1 MDNSFI
7 IDNLLQQQEGA
18 RLEFKATVNKEAIA
32 KTITAFINTQGGDL
46 VIGIDDKKKIY
57 HIENA
62 EKTKDSLQF
71 FLIDYITPNAPIS
84 SQVIRYKKKDVI
96 LISVWEGAKK
106 PYQFKGKIF
115 TRENDATK
123 LSNRDMLTSLIKE
136 RKEAD
141 FHWERKAMLGAGLK
155 DLDIDEINNTIS
167 LYQAYKPNS
176 NFEDVEDFLIQMGLI
191 QNGNL
196 TNACIVLFAK
206 QPNRF
211 IPQSRVRVTV
221 YPSNKSGDHFIND
234 RIFEGNIFKNIIAI
248 LNFIDITFGKSIVI
262 DGVLRTEKYNYPLL
276 AIREGLLNA
285 IVHRDYNSVN
295 GFLQISIFTDRTEIA
310 NYGGLLDGITIKD
323 LKKEHNSVLRNPDIA
338 QICFIRKY
346 IEMLGSGTLRMI
358 NDCKKNN
365 FKTPF
370 WTDKEDIT
378 TVTFPE
384 LVSNA
389 KTNEGVN
396 EGVSE
401 GVSEGVKNI
410 AFDDESEGVNEEL
423 NVIYKLIDNTPGLKA
438 PDVAR
443 LLDKS
448 LSAAERYIKKLKDA
462 GHIEFR
468 GAPKTGGYYIKL
480 KKITIDN

>member
-7 IDNLLQQQEGA
+7 IDNLLQQHEGV
-18 RLEFKATVNKEAIA
+18 RLEFKAVANKEAIA

-46 VIGIDDKKKIY
+46 VIGIDNDKKVVGV
-57 HIENA
+57 ENA
-62 EKTKDSLQF
+62 EKIRESFQNL
-71 FLIDYITPNAPIS
+71 LINWIKPNAPIS

-123 LSNRDMLTSLIKE
+123 LSSREVLTSLIKE

-141 FHWERKAMLGAGLK
+141 FHWERKAVLGADLK
-155 DLDIDEINNTIS
+155 DLDIEEINNTIL
-167 LYQAYKPNS
+167 LYKANKPNS

-196 TNACIVLFAK
+196 INACIVLFAK
-206 QPNRF
+206 HPNRF
-211 IPQSRVRVTV
+211 ISQSRIRVTV
-221 YPSNKSGDHFIND
+221 YPSNKSGDLFLND
-234 RIFEGNIFKNIIAI
+234 RTFEGNIFKNIAAI
-248 LNFIDITFGKSIVI
+248 LDFVDVTFGKSIIV
-262 DGVLRTEKYNYPLL
+262 DGVLRTEKLNYPLM

-285 IVHRDYNSVN
+285 MVHRDYNSVN

-310 NYGGLLDGITIKD
+310 NYGGLPEGITIRD

-346 IEMLGSGTLRMI
+346 IEMLGSGTLRMV

-365 FKTPF
+365 FKTPV

-384 LVSNA
+384 LSSNVKA
-389 KTNEGVN
+389 SEGVNKGVN
-396 EGVSE
+396 EGVN
-401 GVSEGVKNI
+401 NI
-410 AFDDESEGVNEEL
+410 AFNDESEGVNEEL
-423 NVIYKLIDNTPGLKA
+423 NVVYKLIDNTPGLKA

-462 GHIEFR
+462 GYIEFK
-468 GAPKTGGYYIKL
+468 GAPKTGGYF
-480 KKITIDN
+480 KK